1 MTFRIEEPA
10 FRSSPKHPATNW
22 ERVTKARKALAA
34 AEVAGRKAQNALD
47 NARLKFDRAA
57 AILRSESQPIEYD
70 FNDTLA

>member
-1 MTFRIEEPA
+1 MTFRFEEPTA
-10 FRSSPKHPATNW
+10 LDKHFA
-22 ERVTKARKALAA
+22 VVAKARVALAA

-47 NARLKFDRAA
+47 KARLKFDRAA